1 MATAKAAVKSPDL
14 ARGKAVVLFDG
25 QCPLCQ
31 RSVRSLKRLDWL
43 KRFHFQDCRDSANL
57 PAAGVPLDPK
67 KLLEQM
73 HLLTPNRQRT
83 YAGFR
88 AFRWMAWRIPVTW
101 WLAPFLYLPGAGWIG
116 GGIYRFVARNRY
128 QLLPCQDGAC
138 AVSYPQESVI
148 RSQVRTRRTHGSYPD
163 C

>member
-1 MATAKAAVKSPDL
+1 MAIAEDTRKTVAPTK
-14 ARGKAVVLFDG
+14 GKAIVLYDG

-43 KRFHFQDCRDSANL
+43 KKFHFQDCRDTANL
-57 PAAGVPLDPK
+57 PRTATPLEPA

-73 HLLTPNRQRT
+73 HVVTPNRKRA

-101 WLAPFLYLPGAGWIG
+101 WLAPLMYIPGVPWLGSKLYLGVAKN
-116 GGIYRFVARNRY
+116 RFH
-128 QLLPCQDGAC
+128 LLPCRDGVC
-138 AVSYPQESVI
+138 ELPPRGQK
-148 RSQVRTRRTHGSYPD
+148 TGSSND
-163 C
+163 